1 MSTRK
6 TIGYEE
12 VLQLRKWDPRKR
24 NRQAYLNL
32 SWLNSQDKSRKNKK
46 IRRCLLSIVEKC
58 AGVKVPSC
66 GLTQV
71 VDDVAFQDAL
81 AYVL

>member
-1 MSTRK
+1 MSTEK
-6 TIGYEE
+6 KIEYE
-12 VLQLRKWDPRKR
+12 VLQLRKWDLRKR

-32 SWLNSQDKSRKNKK
+32 SWLYSQAKLRNNKES
-46 IRRCLLSIVEKC
+46 RRCLLSIVEKC

-66 GLTQV
+66 LLTNV
-71 VDDVAFQDAL
+71 VNDVAFQDAL